1 MCDVPCAACVLR
13 RQAVLAVF
21 ELSKRVA
28 RCLFVNHCFKYN
40 ISLCGKFDE
49 QPGAA
54 WSTVFVQDDA
64 LAVPQARGGSACC
77 CSSHGWMLTIATDL
91 VVAHGCGGGLDGAEL
106 Q

>member
-1 MCDVPCAACVLR
+1 MLQR
-13 RQAVLAVF
+13 HIVLAAF
-21 ELSKRVA
+21 ELYKRVA
-28 RCLFVNHCFKYN
+28 RCSYVNYCFKNN
-40 ISLCGKFDE
+40 ISLCEKIDE

-64 LAVPQARGGSACC
+64 LAVPEAWGGSACC